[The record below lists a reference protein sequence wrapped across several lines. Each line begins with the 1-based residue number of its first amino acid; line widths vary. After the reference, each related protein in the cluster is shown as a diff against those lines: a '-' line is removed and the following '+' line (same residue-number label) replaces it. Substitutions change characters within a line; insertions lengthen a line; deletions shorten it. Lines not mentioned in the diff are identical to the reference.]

1 MKSPMRAPRISK
13 DIVPVSDFKA
23 RAGELLRQIAET
35 GQPLV
40 ITQNGKAAGVVLSPE
55 RFDELTERA
64 RFLEAVDAGL
74 ADSDAD
80 RVVSH
85 DEVVERM
92 QERARRR
99 RR

>member
-1 MKSPMRAPRISK
+1 
-13 DIVPVSDFKA
+13 
-23 RAGELLRQIAET
+23 
-35 GQPLV
+35 
-40 ITQNGKAAGVVLSPE
+40 LSPE